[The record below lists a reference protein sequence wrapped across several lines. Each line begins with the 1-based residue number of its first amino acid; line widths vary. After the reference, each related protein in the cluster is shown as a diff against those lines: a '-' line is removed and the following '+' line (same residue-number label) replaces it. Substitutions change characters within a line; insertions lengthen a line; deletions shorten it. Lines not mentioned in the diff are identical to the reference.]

1 MNKARVKVI
10 ERKLGRERVY
20 GQAWQGLD
28 ELEIDPRQSP
38 KEYLDTLIHESL
50 HLAHPDLDEPTVS
63 DVATF
68 IARVLWKQ
76 NYRRVS
82 Q

>member
-1 MNKARVKVI
+1 MKAARVKVI

-20 GQAWQGLD
+20 GQAFQGLD
-28 ELEIDPRQSP
+28 ELEIDPRQPP
-38 KEYLDTLIHESL
+38 KEYLDTLIHETL
-50 HLAHPDLDEPTVS
+50 HLAQPELDEKTVS

-68 IARVLWKQ
+68 ITRVLWRQ

>member
-1 MNKARVKVI
+1 MKKGRVKVI

-20 GQAWQGLD
+20 GQAFQGLD
-28 ELEIDPRQSP
+28 ELEIDPRQPP
-38 KEYLDTLIHESL
+38 KEYLDTLIHETL
-50 HLAHPDLDEPTVS
+50 HLAQPELDEKTVS

-68 IARVLWKQ
+68 ITRVLWRQ